1 MQEFLD
7 ITGPMIA
14 AVVVGAVVIVAVLA
28 MTVSRM
34 RLWASG
40 RARNRA
46 IAESGSQ
53 AVLELRATAGDLADA
68 VAAVITELEG
78 HPATYATFPED
89 VRVLLDRAYGRHDS
103 ITSKGPLS

>member
-14 AVVVGAVVIVAVLA
+14 AVVSGVVVIAAVLA
-28 MTVSRM
+28 VAVSRM
-34 RLWASG
+34 RLWASD
-40 RARNRA
+40 RRRNQA

-53 AVLELRATAGDLADA
+53 AVLELRATAGELADA

-103 ITSKGPLS
+103 ITSKGTLS